1 MSSRAVPIGATSRLL
16 VILLAAGAAA
26 ASAAEPSLDVHLD
39 PRKFGIEDVAR
50 LVVRVNEP
58 PSGTPA
64 PDLGR
69 LENLEVISGP
79 SVGTE
84 FSWVNG
90 RATRATSFTYV
101 LQGLEVGPASV
112 GPLVVA
118 VGEVE
123 LRSEVVRAE
132 VVPGSVAPP
141 RSAGRRS
148 PFSLDPFSDPFAR
161 RQPAGSAARV
171 VLRQLL
177 SAREVVLGQP
187 VLVTIVLDTTA
198 GGVDGFEWLA
208 APSYPGWWAQ
218 RVEPPERIT
227 SEVVEA
233 DGGRFNRFVVAQ
245 HVLVPLKTGGLPVP
259 EVRARIGYRARSVF
273 ASQQVVERG
282 TREATVEVAPRPRA
296 PEGFSGAVG
305 DLHYT
310 ASLEP
315 VTIAFGESAVLSIE
329 LKGNGNLPLVEA
341 PVLWPGCPDCESYPP
356 EEESRVKVDGTG
368 IHGSRTWRMTLVPR
382 SWGELDL
389 EPVMLAI
396 FDPAAGVYRK
406 QTLGPLH
413 LSVSPPP
420 PTPTPPVLEEAPAS
434 SQGTADRETGP
445 DAPRER
451 GVPQW
456 AWIVGALLAGVLG
469 GGVVTL
475 LVARRRRVSLPPR
488 RQGESPAE
496 RARELQVALERWWFD
511 ARSRAKGRVLE
522 EEMQQLRKELEAVR
536 FAPGRADH
544 TQTVAE
550 LEEQVRVLMRRA

>member
-1 MSSRAVPIGATSRLL
+1 MSSRAVPIGTGYLL
-16 VILLAAGAAA
+16 VILLAAGAATV
-26 ASAAEPSLDVHLD
+26 SAAEPSLEVHLD
-39 PRKFGIEDVAR
+39 PRKFGIEDAAR
-50 LVVRVNEP
+50 LVVRVNDP
-58 PSGTPA
+58 PPGTPA

-79 SVGTE
+79 SVGKE

-123 LRSEVVRAE
+123 LRSEIVHAE
-132 VVPGSVAPP
+132 VVPGSVALP
-141 RSAGRRS
+141 RSVGRRS
-148 PFSLDPFSDPFAR
+148 PFSLDPFVDPYGR
-161 RQPAGSAARV
+161 RQPAGGATRV
-171 VLRQLL
+171 ALRQLV

-187 VLVTIVLDTTA
+187 ILVTVVLDTTA
-198 GGVDGFEWLA
+198 GGVDGFEWLE

-227 SEVVEA
+227 SEVAEV
-233 DGGRFNRFVVAQ
+233 DGIRFNRFVVAQ
-245 HVLVPLKTGGLPVP
+245 HALVPLKTGGLAVP
-259 EVRARIGYRARSVF
+259 EVRARIAYRARSVF
-273 ASQQVVERG
+273 ASQQVVDRG
-282 TREATVEVAPRPRA
+282 TPEVTVEVTPRPRA
-296 PEGFSGAVG
+296 PGGFAGAVG
-305 DLHYT
+305 DLRYT

-315 VTIAFGESAVLSIE
+315 ISIAFGESAVLSIE
-329 LKGNGNLPLVEA
+329 LKGNGNLPLVEIPA
-341 PVLWPGCPDCESYPP
+341 LWPGCSDCESYPP
-356 EEESRVKVDGTG
+356 EEESRVRVDGTG
-368 IHGSRTWRMTLVPR
+368 IHGSRTWRTTLVPR

-396 FDPAAGVYRK
+396 FDPAAGIYRK
-406 QTLGPLH
+406 QTLGPMQ

-420 PTPTPPVLEEAPAS
+420 PTPTPPVPEEAPAS
-434 SQGTADRETGP
+434 SRGTVDREAGP
-445 DAPRER
+445 DAPRKR

-496 RARELQVALERWWFD
+496 RARELQVVLERWWFD
-511 ARSRAKGRVLE
+511 ARGRAKGRVLE
-522 EEMQQLRKELEAVR
+522 DEMQQLRRELEAVR

-550 LEEQVRVLMRRA
+550 LEERVRVLMHRA